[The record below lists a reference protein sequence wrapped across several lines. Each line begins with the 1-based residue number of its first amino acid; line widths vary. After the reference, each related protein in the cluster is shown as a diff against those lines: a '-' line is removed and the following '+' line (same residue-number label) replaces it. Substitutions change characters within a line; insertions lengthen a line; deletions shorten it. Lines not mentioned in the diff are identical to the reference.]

1 MRTAPTTGDDSARP
15 ELMLSAGDPVN
26 VGDSS
31 HLVVELADVAAHDVE
46 ISALFHHSV
55 VNVVVLLEEPLRRDD
70 GGPAIACSFLR
81 LVAALCWCSGYLAL
95 VRAVCRR
102 VGLPFS

>member
-55 VNVVVLLEEPLRRDD
+55 VNVVVLLEKPRRRYEGRPTVD
-70 GGPAIACSFLR
+70 ASIFL
-81 LVAALCWCSGYLAL
+81 G
-95 VRAVCRR
+95 
-102 VGLPFS
+102 